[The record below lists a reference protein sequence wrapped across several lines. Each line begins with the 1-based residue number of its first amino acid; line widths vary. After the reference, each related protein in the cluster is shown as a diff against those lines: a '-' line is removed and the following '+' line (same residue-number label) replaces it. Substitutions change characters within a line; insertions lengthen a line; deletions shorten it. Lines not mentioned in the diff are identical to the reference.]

1 MPCEEELSELEED
14 DEELEDEVPWDEE
27 LSELEEELWED
38 QLSELEDDEE
48 LVP

>member
-1 MPCEEELSELEED
+1 
-14 DEELEDEVPWDEE
+14 VPWDEE

-38 QLSELEDDEE
+38 ELSELEDDEE